1 MKITCLEILFKKI
14 LPSDCSTSKAF
25 EVKTV
30 QFSELLDWQL
40 TRTVKMK
47 KVRISR
53 FFSQRHYIC
62 SRLRIHW
69 HKCPHWNR
77 PVPNIAQKYNK
88 YLRLKKCQNSRDKDH
103 WETWKIVEIL
113 RLNLCGKSNG
123 NTHRTM
129 LKSET
134 GREKKRCNKVEA
146 KVQFHEKNLD
156 FFIVSHIAKLFLSF
170 PFFTFKNK
178 MFIKVFENLTKLSH
192 SIQITTFSMSFS
204 TTVSSYKV

>member
-1 MKITCLEILFKKI
+1 MLRN
-14 LPSDCSTSKAF
+14 
-25 EVKTV
+25 TV
-30 QFSELLDWQL
+30 QKDITERLFDFKSVWSKNCAVF
-40 TRTVKMK
+40 RTAWLATDTNCKDEK
-47 KVRISR
+47 SQNFKI

-113 RLNLCGKSNG
+113 RLKLCGKSNG

-146 KVQFHEKNLD
+146 KVQFHEKKLGL
-156 FFIVSHIAKLFLSF
+156 FYSVSHCQTFLILSLFH
-170 PFFTFKNK
+170 FK
-178 MFIKVFENLTKLSH
+178 E
-192 SIQITTFSMSFS
+192 
-204 TTVSSYKV
+204 